1 MILADVNV
9 LAYASRDD
17 APRYAEYRRW
27 LESSIGSASPFGVSE
42 LVLSGVVR
50 IVTHPRIYAEP
61 TPLANALD
69 YVESLRS
76 HPNSVVIAPG
86 ARHFGLFLELCASVK
101 ATGNLV
107 PDAYF
112 AALAIESG
120 SDWVTDDR
128 DFSRF
133 PGLRWRHPLDS

>member
-1 MILADVNV
+1 M
-9 LAYASRDD
+9 
-17 APRYAEYRRW
+17 
-27 LESSIGSASPFGVSE
+27 
-42 LVLSGVVR
+42 LSGVVR

-61 TPLANALD
+61 TPVEDALD

-76 HPNSVVIAPG
+76 HQNSVVIAPG
-86 ARHFGLFLELCASVK
+86 PRHFDLFRQLCASVA

-120 SDWVTDDR
+120 SDWITDDR
-128 DFSRF
+128 DFARF
-133 PGLRWRHPLDS
+133 PGLRWRHPLDA